1 MSLKK
6 GAGRQREA
14 AVIRQAN
21 RAAAVGRLML
31 GELTNWNEFLA
42 ADTLVLEDLPRRQL
56 KTGRS
61 DVKMRLKSEIK
72 DFCNKN
78 FRGLDVSKLSSMYEA
93 IKAHR
98 GLEMPLQ
105 EFESSFAYV
114 LPGLLHGSPRHLT
127 VSISL
132 WGFQL
137 KFPEDDLAKDIREAI
152 ALIIGAKSHL
162 VPYENKTHAEL
173 LRNRDQLQVHISQV
187 LFAARAALVASFNL
201 MEAYLNGLAWDFVQ
215 SGKADTLSKRKRN
228 LLDDSAS
235 VSIRDKLLK
244 YPEIISG
251 VSLWTAGDEQLEGF
265 LDIVKPFRD
274 SLVHAS
280 PFTAPAKFGGYDK
293 LRLLY
298 RIDSD
303 TAIIAVFLTVSL
315 IERIQMHI
323 HGASSRF
330 PLWLSDLRSS
340 LESMSD
346 VKRKNRQSTSAFT
359 GTLINSHQ

>member
-6 GAGRQREA
+6 KAGRRREA

-31 GELTNWNEFLA
+31 GELNHWNEFFA
-42 ADTLVLEDLPRRQL
+42 ADTLALEDLPRRQL
-56 KTGRS
+56 KAGRS
-61 DVKMRLKSEIK
+61 DVKTRLTSEIQN
-72 DFCNKN
+72 FCNKN
-78 FRGLDVSKLSSMYEA
+78 FRGLDLSKLSLMYEV
-93 IKAHR
+93 IKIHR

-105 EFESSFAYV
+105 EFESSFAPV
-114 LPGLLHGSPRHLT
+114 RSDILHGSPRHLT
-127 VSISL
+127 VCISL

-137 KFPEDDLAKDIREAI
+137 RFPEDDLAKDIREAI
-152 ALIIGAKSHL
+152 ALTVGANKYL
-162 VPYENKTHAEL
+162 VPYKNKTHAEL
-173 LRNRDQLQVHISQV
+173 LRNRNQLQVQISQG
-187 LFAARAALVASFNL
+187 LFAARAALVACFNL

-235 VSIRDKLLK
+235 VSIRDKLFK

-251 VSLWTAGDEQLEGF
+251 VSLWTEGDEQLEGF

-274 SLVHAS
+274 SLIHAS
-280 PFTAPAKFGGYDK
+280 PFTAPAKFGGHDK

-298 RIDSD
+298 RIASD
-303 TAIIAVFLTVSL
+303 TAIMAVFLTVSL
-315 IERIQMHI
+315 IERIQIHI
-323 HGASSRF
+323 SGASIPL

-340 LESMSD
+340 LESILMFEANIDS
-346 VKRKNRQSTSAFT
+346 QHLHS
-359 GTLINSHQ
+359 

>member
-6 GAGRQREA
+6 RAGRQREA

-56 KTGRS
+56 KAGRS
-61 DVKMRLKSEIK
+61 DVKVRLKSEIN

-78 FRGLDVSKLSSMYEA
+78 FRGLEMSKLSSMYEV

-98 GLEMPLQ
+98 GLEMPLH
-105 EFESSFAYV
+105 EFESSFATV
-114 LPGLLHGSPRHLT
+114 RPDILHGSPKHLT

-137 KFPEDDLAKDIREAI
+137 RFPEDDLAKDIREAI
-152 ALIIGAKSHL
+152 SLTVGAKSHL
-162 VPYENKTHAEL
+162 VLYENKSHAEL
-173 LRNRDQLQVHISQV
+173 LTNRDHLQVKISQE

-215 SGKADTLSKRKRN
+215 SGKADTMSKRKRN

-251 VSLWTAGDEQLEGF
+251 VSLWTVGDEQLESF

-293 LRLLY
+293 LKLLY
-298 RIDSD
+298 RIESD

-323 HGASSRF
+323 HGAAHQF
-330 PLWLSDLRSS
+330 PLWLLDLRSS
-340 LESMSD
+340 LECILD
-346 VKRKNRQSTSAFT
+346 VRGKNRQLTSEF
-359 GTLINSHQ
+359 IRKHVNSHS